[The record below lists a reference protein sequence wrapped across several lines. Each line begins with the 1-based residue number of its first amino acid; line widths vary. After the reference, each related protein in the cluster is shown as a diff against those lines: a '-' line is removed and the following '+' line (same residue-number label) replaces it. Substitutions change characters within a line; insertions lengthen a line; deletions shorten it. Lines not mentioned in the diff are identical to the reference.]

1 MERVAPSSHT
11 HRRDQLQATLHFA
24 ISLHFDIVCSPRGRT
39 TGGEREASRCCRSN
53 VAKEW
58 EGAQSEQ
65 TIRQRC
71 SGTAGNEDVPLRWAD
86 GTRCSMWEWRGPE
99 DEGRDGKRSKW
110 SVLTLIFFAVIVYQD
125 VTFIF
130 RSPHSAGRL
139 VIHPTESSA
148 TITVTAVR
156 TLWGIFPASAR
167 ERHPTNTPLGFKD
180 FCII

>member
-1 MERVAPSSHT
+1 MERVAPSSHM
-11 HRRDQLQATLHFA
+11 HRRDQLRATLHFA

-39 TGGEREASRCCRSN
+39 TGGERKASRCCRSN

-58 EGAQSEQ
+58 EGARSEQ
-65 TIRQRC
+65 TIRQHC
-71 SGTAGNEDVPLRWAD
+71 WGTAGNEDVPLRWAD

-125 VTFIF
+125 VTWFWF
-130 RSPHSAGRL
+130 FSQPPSSRL
-139 VIHPTESSA
+139 SGYPSHWV
-148 TITVTAVR
+148 ITVTTVW
-156 TLWGIFPASAR
+156 TLRGIFPVSAR

-180 FCII
+180 FCMI